1 MGSPQ
6 KVKDPRN
13 DAAATLSGFIQAAL
27 GNAPEGMANFGPG
40 QLGSIIQNMF
50 QMPAYQGQLGTGVTD
65 QQANIA
71 NILNQQFARD
81 TSAPSVAAQNVP
93 SAMLMQNAQN
103 SNAPVDFMQNQLSNV
118 LGQNQLQ
125 AQSLGNTFAQ
135 DQMRALSMLPPQF
148 FGQAANMLTGGNQQ
162 AISGLMNNA
171 GANNPAIAQ
180 LLGASNNSNP
190 FISQLAGAGSANP
203 FIQQLAGAGQ
213 GAINTPER
221 QLLLSAAAGNP
232 IAGAQQQI
240 GGAQGNLQ
248 SLFSN
253 AGIQNLL
260 NGGGIDLAKVAAPL
274 EQARQ
279 QALAADQRDIKEQFT
294 TAGLRNSSNL
304 ADAMSKQAL
313 QSETGLQAQLSQ
325 LVPQIMGQQQQ
336 GQLGALN
343 ALAGIGG
350 TQGQL
355 GTALG
360 QLGLGRQANVLQG
373 LGQAG
378 QLGISGAQVGSNAL
392 GQAGQLQLG
401 QNQLGSSNLGQA
413 GSLLNQLFGIN
424 NQAATA
430 AGGLRNDLLG
440 VQNQALL
447 GAGNLNTQAGQI
459 LGQLGLQNQSNQA
472 NILNQLLGSQFN
484 AASQLGSQSMQGN
497 QLLASL
503 LQSGQQNQLQ
513 SLLGAQQ
520 ANIQNAQLPY
530 QLGNLAAQQ
539 TNINQQM
546 AQQQNMLQYQ
556 DFLRQQ
562 QLFPQLLSFLGGTT
576 PTQVGPNAFQQALGG
591 LGTAAAFASMFMGG

>member
-13 DAAATLSGFIQAAL
+13 DAASTLSGFIQAAL
-27 GNAPEGMANFGPG
+27 GNAPKGMANFGPG

-71 NILNQQFARD
+71 NMLNDQFFGDMQADSQARM
-81 TSAPSVAAQNVP
+81 NVP

-103 SNAPVDFMQNQLSNV
+103 SNAPVDYLQNQLANV
-118 LGQNQLQ
+118 GGQNVLQ
-125 AQSLGNTFAQ
+125 AQSLGNTGVQ
-135 DQMRALSMLPPQF
+135 QQLQALGMLPAQF
-148 FGQAANMLTGGNQQ
+148 FGQAANMLQGGNQP
-162 AISGLMNNA
+162 AINGLLQNGSA
-171 GANNPAIAQ
+171 GNPAIMQ
-180 LLGASNNSNP
+180 LLGASNQSNP
-190 FISQLAGAGSANP
+190 FISQLAGAGGSNP

-213 GAINTPER
+213 QAVNTPER
-221 QLLLSAAAGNP
+221 QLLLAAAGGNP
-232 IAGAQQQI
+232 LAGAQQQI

-253 AGIQNLL
+253 QGIQNLL

-274 EQARQ
+274 EAARK
-279 QALAADQRDIKEQFT
+279 QALASDQNDIREQFT

-304 ADAMSKQAL
+304 ADAMGKQAL

-360 QLGLGRQANVLQG
+360 QLGLGRQSNVLQG

-401 QNQLGSSNLGQA
+401 QNQLGSQNLGQA

-424 NQAATA
+424 NQAALG
-430 AGGLRNDLLG
+430 AGGLSNDLLNA
-440 VQNQALL
+440 QNQALM
-447 GAGNLNTQAGQI
+447 GAGNLNTQAAQA
-459 LGQLGLQNQSNQA
+459 LAQMGLQQQGQQA
-472 NILNQLLGSQFN
+472 NILQGLLGSQFN

-513 SLLGAQQ
+513 SLLGAQS
-520 ANIQNAQLPY
+520 ANVQNAQLPY

-539 TNINQQM
+539 TNINQQT
-546 AQQQNMLQYQ
+546 AQQQNLLQYQ

-576 PTQVGPNAFQQALGG
+576 PTQLGPSAFQQAMGG
-591 LGTAAAFASMFMGG
+591 LGTAAAFASFFL